1 MNTCFISFNIM
12 NNSTSDYYV
21 VLSNKLAEEFKVV
34 VITHKIRKTNVS
46 LDDSITVLKWPSR
59 KTTSWQNFWF
69 LCKLMRTYK
78 PSMLIS
84 MFGFVNL
91 YLIAGWIFR
100 VKIRIAW
107 IRTLS
112 SQYAQTR
119 YKVIRK
125 SKIYSLAT
133 HIITNSQA
141 TKDDV
146 VSFFRIPEAKVTVL
160 PNSVKDYSDTLD
172 HIHTSKNNFLYVGRL
187 HRSKGID
194 VLIQSFAQVLKTFP
208 DMQLSIIGDG
218 SILDELIELTTV
230 LGVANNIKFLGEK
243 SKSEVLEAY
252 KTSYCTIIPSNSE
265 AFGFTVIEAMSVAT
279 CVIGAN
285 NTGIK
290 EIIIPEESG
299 LLFETGNSKDLA
311 NKLEKLI
318 VDNSFRDELAI
329 NGYHRFL
336 KYYENDYAT
345 NRDFEFLNSIGK

>member
-1 MNTCFISFNIM
+1 M
-12 NNSTSDYYV
+12 NNSTSDYFV
-21 VLSNKLAEEFKVV
+21 VLSNKLAEEFQVV

-59 KTTSWQNFWF
+59 KTTSWKNFWF
-69 LCKLMRTYK
+69 LCKLMRVYK
-78 PSMLIS
+78 PSMIIS

-100 VKIRIAW
+100 VKTRLAW

-112 SQYAQTR
+112 SQYSQTR

-133 HIITNSQA
+133 HIVTNSQA
-141 TKDDV
+141 TKNDV
-146 VSFFRIPEAKVTVL
+146 VNFFKIPDHKVTIL
-160 PNSVKDYSDTLD
+160 PNSVKDYSTSLE
-172 HIHTSKNNFLYVGRL
+172 HINTSKNNFLYVGRL

-194 VLIQSFAQVLKTFP
+194 VLIQSFALALKKFP
-208 DMQLSIIGDG
+208 NIQLSIIGHG
-218 SILDELIELTTV
+218 AILEELMELTSV
-230 LGVANNIKFLGEK
+230 LGVSNNITFLGEK
-243 SKSEVLEAY
+243 NKKDVLEAY
-252 KTSYCTIIPSNSE
+252 KESYCTIIPSNSE
-265 AFGFTVIEAMSVAT
+265 AFGFTVIEAMSVGT

-311 NKLEKLI
+311 TQIEKLI
-318 VDNSFRDELAI
+318 VNQSLRDYLAT
-329 NGYHRFL
+329 NGYQRFL
-336 KYYENDYAT
+336 NLYENDYAT
-345 NRDFEFLNSIGK
+345 NRDFKFLNELSK